1 MAVQLLKPVGL
12 CVLMLAIGVPFFSY
26 TGPGSRRT
34 GTGRGHVQTHD
45 RPVQHALYRL
55 SA

>member
-1 MAVQLLKPVGL
+1 MAAQLLKSAGV
-12 CVLMLAIGVPFFSY
+12 CFLMLAIGVTFSH

-45 RPVQHALYRL
+45 RPLQHALHRL
-55 SA
+55 ST